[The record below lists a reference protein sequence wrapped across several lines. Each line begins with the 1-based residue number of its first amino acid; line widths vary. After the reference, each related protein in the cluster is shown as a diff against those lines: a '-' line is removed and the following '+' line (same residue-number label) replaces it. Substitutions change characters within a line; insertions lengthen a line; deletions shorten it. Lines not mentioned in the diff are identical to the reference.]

1 MLRPTYEE
9 QFSVPEEYMVD
20 AKKTLDI
27 RYDASTADNTS
38 IGSLKDSGYRY
49 VCVIVALKVAS
60 GNC

>member
-49 VCVIVALKVAS
+49 VCVL
-60 GNC
+60 